1 MAKHQIAYAKSNTYD
16 DAAVAAAL
24 AASLAL
30 VGGWSAHLPAAP
42 ARVLVKPNMLA
53 NFAPEEVVTTHPAVL
68 RAVLTSLREAG
79 YTPFVGDSPAG
90 STRKVETVWK
100 KTGIGA
106 VCEELGVELVSF
118 EAAGHR
124 TLRGKNRFARELH
137 IANPVID
144 ADAVVNLPKLKT
156 HSLTVFTCAVKNL
169 FGYVP
174 GMRKMMLHGKALN
187 PRDFAEI
194 LTDVYRLR
202 PPNLNIVDGIISM
215 QGDGP
220 SGGSPYPFGRII
232 VGSNAPALDHSLASR
247 IGIPAERMPVERVCL
262 QRGYFQI
269 DEIEELGDVPEVKQD
284 YEIPGNSWVALIPG
298 PFGRYVA
305 EQIRTFPVIRQKDCI
320 RCGACARACPHA
332 TIPFEDGEYHIDHA
346 ACISCLCCHE
356 VCPVQAIELSGS
368 WPIQIYNGIKKL
380 KRLFKKPVE
389 EKSTVLP

>member
-1 MAKHQIAYAKSNTYD
+1 MAKHRIAYAESNTYD
-16 DAAVAAAL
+16 DAAVSAAL
-24 AASLAL
+24 ADALAL

-53 NFAPEEVVTTHPAVL
+53 DFPPEKVVTTHPAVL
-68 RAVLTSLREAG
+68 RAVLTSLLEAG
-79 YTPFVGDSPAG
+79 YTVTVGDSPAG
-90 STRKVETVWK
+90 STRKIETVWR
-100 KTGIGA
+100 KTGLLE

-118 EAAGHR
+118 ESAGHQH
-124 TLRGKNRFARELH
+124 LRGRNRFAPELQ
-137 IANPVID
+137 IANPVLE

-174 GMRKMMLHGKALN
+174 GMRKMMLHGAALH

-202 PPNLNIVDGIISM
+202 PPNLSIVDGIISM

-232 VGSNAPALDHSLASR
+232 VGDNAPALDHSLAQR

-262 QRGYFQI
+262 TRGYFRPE
-269 DEIEELGDVPEVKQD
+269 EIEEVGDVPEVCTD
-284 YEIPGNSWVALIPG
+284 YTIPGNSWISLIPG

-305 EQIRTFPVIRQKDCI
+305 EKIRTFPVIEQKDCI
-320 RCGACARACPHA
+320 RCGACARACPNS

-356 VCPVQAIELSGS
+356 VCPVQAIELTGS
-368 WPIQIYNGIKKL
+368 LPIQIYNGIKKL
-380 KRLFKKPVE
+380 KRFFKKE
-389 EKSTVLP
+389 T